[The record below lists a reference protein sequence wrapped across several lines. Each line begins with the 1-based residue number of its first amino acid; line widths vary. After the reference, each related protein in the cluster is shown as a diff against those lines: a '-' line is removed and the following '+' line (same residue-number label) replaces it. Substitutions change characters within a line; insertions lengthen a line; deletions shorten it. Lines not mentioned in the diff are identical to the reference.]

1 MDSDSESK
9 LISLLTELL
18 SLNNIMASVIDSDLE
33 SVSDSDSDSNFISLM
48 NQVISL
54 VQSMDLNLQPKPE
67 SKLMS
72 LTTQII
78 SLINSVDLDSK
89 PKLLSDLTL
98 FTSYKLILLD
108 SRDSNSE
115 LETDSDS
122 EQDQGSEGSSLVVK
136 TWILLIS
143 LIQHIFFW
151 SSL

>member
-1 MDSDSESK
+1 
-9 LISLLTELL
+9 
-18 SLNNIMASVIDSDLE
+18 
-33 SVSDSDSDSNFISLM
+33 
-48 NQVISL
+48 
-54 VQSMDLNLQPKPE
+54 
-67 SKLMS
+67 MS